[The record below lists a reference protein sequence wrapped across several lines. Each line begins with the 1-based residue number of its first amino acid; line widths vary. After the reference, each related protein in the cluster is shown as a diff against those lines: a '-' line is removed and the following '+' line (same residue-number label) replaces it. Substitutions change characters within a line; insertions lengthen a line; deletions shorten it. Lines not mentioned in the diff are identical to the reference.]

1 MNWLERVRGQSS
13 EYQVGVFWDKQTGC
27 KIHIK
32 EHPAISIDLPIKYG
46 GRGRNP
52 CPPELFFAS
61 LGSCFLGT
69 FLTFQKKLQLQDLAV
84 SVQGSVD
91 PIISGIDQGKY
102 AITGIEIYVY
112 AKVEGDQ
119 DEKGIADDCIRLT
132 EEHCPIAFAL
142 RKSVPI
148 KIVSQIETTDS

>member
-1 MNWLERVRGQSS
+1 MAGEEEIRAPLNSS
-13 EYQVGVFWDKQTGC
+13 LHLWAVAFSV
-27 KIHIK
+27 
-32 EHPAISIDLPIKYG
+32 PSSPS
-46 GRGRNP
+46 R
-52 CPPELFFAS
+52 
-61 LGSCFLGT
+61 
-69 FLTFQKKLQLQDLAV
+69 KKLQLQLQDLVV

-119 DEKGIADDCIRLT
+119 DEKDIAEDCIRLT